1 MGGEWKKAK
10 VIVVQKCVFFVL
22 NVDEVTMIDNQK
34 WISMHVY
41 MRKNWVWTPLI
52 LTFQWIEMGATIENI
67 MVIILQNSIKFEG
80 LVEEEFIFWC
90 VCLGRDGDS
99 TFQGHHTSIIVQ
111 AKDNTI
117 LYFINL
123 HCMKHKTNPITIV
136 LSKLSA
142 ILCIET
148 MLQALYMF
156 FAHNPRKCLQF
167 SKLVETLPTM
177 LPTKLITKGQKLF
190 RNI

>member
-10 VIVVQKCVFFVL
+10 VIVVQKCVFFAL

-41 MRKNWVWTPLI
+41 MRKNWVCTPLL

-67 MVIILQNSIKFEG
+67 MVIILKNSIKFKG

-99 TFQGHHTSIIVQ
+99 TFQAII
-111 AKDNTI
+111 
-117 LYFINL
+117 
-123 HCMKHKTNPITIV
+123 
-136 LSKLSA
+136 
-142 ILCIET
+142 
-148 MLQALYMF
+148 QALLF
-156 FAHNPRKCLQF
+156 KQKIIQF
-167 SKLVETLPTM
+167 LISSICIAWD
-177 LPTKLITKGQKLF
+177 TKLTQSLLFCQSYLQYYALRQCCKHYTCFLLITPKNALSF
-190 RNI
+190 LSL